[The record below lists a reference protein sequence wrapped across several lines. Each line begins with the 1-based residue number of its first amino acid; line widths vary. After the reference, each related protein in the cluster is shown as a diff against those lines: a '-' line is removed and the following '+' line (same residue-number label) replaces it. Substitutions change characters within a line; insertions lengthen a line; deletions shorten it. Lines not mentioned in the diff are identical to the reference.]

1 MAVIEQATLRPSK
14 AEALAAWLP
23 VQAWS
28 GVVAGAPLQVVGQF
42 RFDDPAGEVGVEVLL
57 VRTEDGR
64 VLQAP
69 LTYRDAPLP
78 GADAFLV
85 TEMDHSVLGRRWVY
99 DAVGD
104 PVHADVLRR
113 AIVTGGHEA
122 ELELANGAGRRP
134 KDAWA
139 RGSGSAP
146 DSPTVTSVRATAA
159 DAVTSI
165 ATDHGTIVIARVVG
179 APLPEGETL
188 TGTWADGSGALAV
201 LLPERA

>member
-23 VQAWS
+23 DQAWS

-57 VRTEDGR
+57 ARTEDGR

-104 PVHADVLRR
+104 PVHADLLRR

-122 ELELANGAGRRP
+122 ELELANDAGRRP

-139 RGSGSAP
+139 HGSGSEP
-146 DSPTVTSVRATAA
+146 DSPDVTSVHATTTG
-159 DAVTSI
+159 AVTSI

-179 APLPEGETL
+179 TALPEGEKL
-188 TGTWADGSGALAV
+188 TGTWTDGSGVLAV

>member
-23 VQAWS
+23 DQAWS
-28 GVVAGAPLQVVGQF
+28 GVVAGAPLEVVGQF
-42 RFDDPAGEVGVEVLL
+42 RFDDPAGEVGIEVLL
-57 VRTEDGR
+57 VRTDGGR

-122 ELELANGAGRRP
+122 ELELANGAGQRP

-139 RGSGSAP
+139 SGSGSEP
-146 DSPTVTSVRATAA
+146 DSPTITSLHATTG
-159 DAVTSI
+159 AVTSI
-165 ATDHGTIVIARVVG
+165 ATDHGTIVVARVVG
-179 APLPEGETL
+179 TALPEGETL
-188 TGTWADGSGALAV
+188 TGTWTDGSEVLAV

>member
-23 VQAWS
+23 DQAWS
-28 GVVAGAPLQVVGQF
+28 GVVAGAPLEVVGQF
-42 RFDDPAGEVGVEVLL
+42 RFDDPAGEVGIEVLL

-64 VLQAP
+64 ALQAP

-122 ELELANGAGRRP
+122 ELELANGAGRRS
-134 KDAWA
+134 KNAWA

-146 DSPTVTSVRATAA
+146 DSPTVTSVRATTTG
-159 DAVTSI
+159 AVTSI
-165 ATDHGTIVIARVVG
+165 VSDRGTIVIARVVG
-179 APLPEGETL
+179 TALPEGETL
-188 TGTWADGSGALAV
+188 EGTWVDGSGVLAA

>member
-23 VQAWS
+23 DQAWS
-28 GVVAGAPLQVVGQF
+28 GVVAGSPLQVVGQF
-42 RFDDPAGEVGVEVLL
+42 RFDDPTGEVGIEVLL
-57 VRTEDGR
+57 VRTDDGR

-85 TEMDHSVLGRRWVY
+85 TEMDPVLGRRWVY

-122 ELELANGAGRRP
+122 ELELANGAGQRP

-139 RGSGSAP
+139 RGSGSAS
-146 DSPTVTSVRATAA
+146 DSPTITSVRATTA
-159 DAVTSI
+159 DALTSI

-179 APLPEGETL
+179 TDLPEGETL
-188 TGTWADGSGALAV
+188 EGTWVDGSGVLAA

>member
-23 VQAWS
+23 DQAWS
-28 GVVAGAPLQVVGQF
+28 GVVARAPLQVVGQF

-57 VRTEDGR
+57 ARTEDGR

-122 ELELANGAGRRP
+122 ELELANDAGRRP

-139 RGSGSAP
+139 HGSGSEP
-146 DSPTVTSVRATAA
+146 DSPDVTSVHATTTG
-159 DAVTSI
+159 AVTSI

-179 APLPEGETL
+179 TALPEGEKL
-188 TGTWADGSGALAV
+188 TGTWTDDSGVLAV